1 MVFCKTL
8 PCGSESTVTL
18 AAEPPPPKTKSMAF
32 VPVQVSKKCEIIMNQ
47 KRQLTCMFIRLQY
60 DVERIV
66 AMARF
71 SAMNGVVRET
81 TSGVCTLMRLEASR
95 SKFLIAEVTLHHLW
109 GDLWGH
115 IGKCGGEETQW
126 MHLWLNHY
134 LKYLGSWGAPEASNF
149 GCDPHWST
157 LATQR
162 LSLHTVCGHCKRTKV
177 SWR

>member
-1 MVFCKTL
+1 VVFCKTL

-95 SKFLIAEVTLHHLW
+95 SKFLIAEVTLHHL
-109 GDLWGH
+109 
-115 IGKCGGEETQW
+115 
-126 MHLWLNHY
+126 
-134 LKYLGSWGAPEASNF
+134 
-149 GCDPHWST
+149 
-157 LATQR
+157 
-162 LSLHTVCGHCKRTKV
+162 
-177 SWR
+177 